1 MRLKVGQLV
10 KLKKDHPGLKL
21 HAGDYAI
28 LTEID
33 WDARHYPKGIA
44 GNSGR
49 GFFFFPDRSPSSM
62 RDGQLGYM
70 LLYNDFE
77 VLDEG

>member
-33 WDARHYPKGIA
+33 WDSRHYPDGVN
-44 GNSGR
+44 GVSGR
-49 GFFFFPDRSPSSM
+49 GFFFFPNRAPSDM
-62 RDGQLGYM
+62 RKEQLGYM